1 MVGIKELNEIC
12 SFYTYVYK
20 KVLTWVSFFCKIGE
34 KQKYQLKVF
43 DSSIIIDSTNKDKVT
58 TV

>member
-1 MVGIKELNEIC
+1 MKYVLFIHMFIKKHLPE
-12 SFYTYVYK
+12 FP
-20 KVLTWVSFFCKIGE
+20 FFCKIGE